1 MNKLIAIGAVGLAV
15 ATGAA
20 FWGSTGSTPNA
31 ELPLGAVSAQE
42 AADVDTSGI
51 VDMTLGAESSKVT
64 IVEYASFTCPHCAN
78 FHKGPFKEL
87 KAEYLDTDKVTF
99 IYRDVYFDRFGL
111 WASMVARCA
120 GPEKFFGISD
130 MIYNQQREWT
140 DGEPVKIADNL
151 RRIGKVA
158 GIAPDQ
164 VEACLNDSEKAK
176 ALVAWYQ
183 KNAEADDVNSTPTL
197 VINGKKYNNMNYA
210 DLKAIIDEKLAE

>member
-15 ATGAA
+15 VTGAA
-20 FWGSTGSTPNA
+20 FWGSTGSTPTA
-31 ELPLGAVSAQE
+31 DLPLGAVSAQE

-51 VDMTLGAESSKVT
+51 VEMTLGAETSKVT

-130 MIYNQQREWT
+130 MIYAQQREWT
-140 DGEPVKIADNL
+140 DGEPAKIADNL
-151 RRIGKVA
+151 RRMGKVA
-158 GIAPDQ
+158 GIAPEQ
-164 VEACLNDSEKAK
+164 VEACMNDSEKAK

-183 KNAEADDVNSTPTL
+183 KNAEADDVTSTPTL
-197 VINGKKYNNMNYA
+197 VINGEKHSNMNYA

>member
-1 MNKLIAIGAVGLAV
+1 MKQLIAIGAVGLAV

-20 FWGSTGSTPNA
+20 FWGGTGSTPNA

-51 VDMTLGAESSKVT
+51 VEMTLGAESSKVT
-64 IVEYASFTCPHCAN
+64 IIEYASFTCPHCAN
-78 FHKGPFKEL
+78 FHNGPFKEL
-87 KAEYLDTDKVTF
+87 KAEYLDSDQVTF

-130 MIYNQQREWT
+130 MIYTQQREWT
-140 DGEPVKIADNL
+140 DGEPAKIADNL

-183 KNAEADDVNSTPTL
+183 KNAEADDVTSTPTL
-197 VINGKKYNNMNYA
+197 IINGKKYSNMNYA